1 VSRLGLI
8 PSAAALLL
16 LACGPARAMPVA
28 DHEFVTVSQVGWGDT
43 PTPFNFA
50 GLLVANFA
58 SVYAP
63 ADLLEI
69 GIPGPTGF
77 SIIWSNTTDLLAF
90 LPASGPPAALNA
102 DLVDPTSS
110 SAGSFAGEVAAL
122 RLNIDFSDA
131 GLLTHPADVAFGD
144 LDLVNFSGALSALNG
159 LSVRDLLGQVNVL
172 LGGGSVDYGIDDV
185 FAALDDVNTS
195 FNEGSL
201 ATPFAEDHLE
211 FPSIAVPEP
220 ATWATLLLGFAGL
233 GYAGYRRA
241 RIGHGNLVA

>member
-90 LPASGPPAALNA
+90 LPASGPPRSTRIWWI
-102 DLVDPTSS
+102 P
-110 SAGSFAGEVAAL
+110 
-122 RLNIDFSDA
+122 
-131 GLLTHPADVAFGD
+131 P
-144 LDLVNFSGALSALNG
+144 
-159 LSVRDLLGQVNVL
+159 
-172 LGGGSVDYGIDDV
+172 
-185 FAALDDVNTS
+185 
-195 FNEGSL
+195 
-201 ATPFAEDHLE
+201 
-211 FPSIAVPEP
+211 VP
-220 ATWATLLLGFAGL
+220 L
-233 GYAGYRRA
+233 RA
-241 RIGHGNLVA
+241 RSRERSQRLD